1 MSRAKALYTG
11 VPFLLTLTENFSYP
25 GNFPRLRQEEGLSV
39 MKRTDL
45 TLEDVYHAGR
55 ADRIS
60 RD

>member
-1 MSRAKALYTG
+1 MVG
-11 VPFLLTLTENFSYP
+11 
-25 GNFPRLRQEEGLSV
+25 PRLRQEEGLSV

-60 RD
+60 QR